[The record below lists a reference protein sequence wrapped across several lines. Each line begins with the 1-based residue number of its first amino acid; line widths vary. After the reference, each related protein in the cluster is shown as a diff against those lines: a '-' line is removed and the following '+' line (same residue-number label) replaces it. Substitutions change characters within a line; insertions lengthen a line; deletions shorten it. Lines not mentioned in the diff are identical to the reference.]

1 MHIAQVISW
10 NHRALPCTGPSMMA
24 SGSSDTADR
33 WPAGVASRDDMHKF
47 SRLMVGNRAEIIDY
61 SNRLPYPTED
71 SFLFFTPRG
80 CAAGTGLHGLRE
92 CVPAM
97 LGEIAEK

>member
-1 MHIAQVISW
+1 
-10 NHRALPCTGPSMMA
+10 MMA
-24 SGSSDTADR
+24 SGSADTADM
-33 WPAGVASRDDMHKF
+33 WPAGVVSRADMYKF
-47 SRLMVGNRAEIIDY
+47 CQMMAGNGAEIIDY

-71 SFLFFTPRG
+71 SFLFFIPRG

-97 LGEIAEK
+97 LTEIAEK